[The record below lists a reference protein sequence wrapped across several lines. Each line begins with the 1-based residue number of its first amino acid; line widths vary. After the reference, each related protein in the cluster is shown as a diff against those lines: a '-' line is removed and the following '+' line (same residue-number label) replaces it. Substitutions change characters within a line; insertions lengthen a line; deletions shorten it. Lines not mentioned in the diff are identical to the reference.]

1 MLRVIFEHNDG
12 YVSTVEDLESYEDS
26 KTAIENEAICV
37 SENTNRED
45 IDDVFPMRWDI
56 EGEIP
61 VGQKSYGYV
70 DENGNFV

>member
-12 YVSTVEDLESYEDS
+12 YISTVENLESFEEA

-37 SENTNRED
+37 SENTNLED
-45 IDDVFPMRWDI
+45 VGNVFPMRWDI
-56 EGEIP
+56 EGEVP
-61 VGQKSYGYV
+61 AGQKSYGYV